1 MKWSHPWFF
10 IASSFCLGF
19 GVSFTGYVWLH
30 NPSRWP
36 SPVREWNGAPTW
48 AAWRCCVPPRS
59 GRWMG
64 FYGCE
69 VLTLAAL
76 VRHHLFRFFHLLDQ
90 VWGVLGLGFLKLG
103 KFFTRMLKLRMTFG
117 ILVFRP
123 IVLDFTLAAGI
134 HSLFSSRLNP
144 AKTSNKY
151 KWQMQILIDKQRNLI
166 ILSCTVFPTLF
177 LKVRISSKY

>member
-1 MKWSHPWFF
+1 MYDC
-10 IASSFCLGF
+10 II
-19 GVSFTGYVWLH
+19 
-30 NPSRWP
+30 
-36 SPVREWNGAPTW
+36 PVADRRLSGDGNGAPTW

-69 VLTLAAL
+69 VLALAAL
-76 VRHHLFRFFHLLDQ
+76 VRSLRNSSSLSTCFHLLNQ
-90 VWGVLGLGFLKLG
+90 VWGVLGLDFLKLG

>member
-1 MKWSHPWFF
+1 MYDC
-10 IASSFCLGF
+10 II
-19 GVSFTGYVWLH
+19 
-30 NPSRWP
+30 
-36 SPVREWNGAPTW
+36 PVADRRLSGNGNGAPTW